1 MSEIKVV
8 KREHPI
14 WNEKAHEL
22 LGHKIVGQW
31 HYTYSVGE
39 NSISM
44 ITIYGYP
51 ITTKL
56 NNWDNFQWEIHGYGM
71 EDIERF
77 NTKEEAEARCWEL
90 LLTPR
95 GEEMP

>member
-1 MSEIKVV
+1 MNEIKVV
-8 KREHPI
+8 KQEHPI
-14 WNEKAHEL
+14 WKEKAHEI

-31 HYTYSVGE
+31 HWLYTVE
-39 NSISM
+39 DKIISM

-51 ITTKL
+51 L
-56 NNWDNFQWEIHGYGM
+56 PEANDDSFQWEIHGYGL
-71 EDIERF
+71 EDVERF
-77 NTKEEAEARCWEL
+77 NTKNKAEARIWEL